1 MSMVKNYD
9 QSVEINHNLNWP
21 YVPDH
26 AYRILIIG
34 GSRWTRRTYVLR
46 NLIKHQQLDIG
57 KIYLYKKGPF
67 RSKYQLLINGREKV
81 RIETLGNPKAFI
93 DHSQTVDDAYANL
106 EDYNPKKKSRVVIV
120 FDDKQIRNLI
130 KT

>member
-1 MSMVKNYD
+1 M
-9 QSVEINHNLNWP
+9 
-21 YVPDH
+21 
-26 AYRILIIG
+26 
-34 GSRWTRRTYVLR
+34 LR